1 MRKLQGSLG
10 PGAGVRVRY
19 DEASSRTCRSAAL
32 GRAVAARHHRRV
44 LDSLSP
50 ARRRF
55 VLALVAMAA
64 AAAVVV
70 VAIVIAVNRQPAVV
84 PVSQSERG
92 PVLIVPGYG
101 GSTTALAALVAALE
115 AAGRDVT
122 VVPPVGD
129 GTGDLDTQAQALD
142 AVATSALARTGTG
155 SVDVVGYSAGGV
167 VARLW
172 VRDHGGGSVARRVLT
187 LGSPHHGTD
196 LAGVATDLTPDTCPE
211 ACLQLAPG
219 SDFLNALNSGDETPD
234 GPLWV
239 SIWTADDKV
248 VTPPSSAE
256 LDDAL
261 NFSVQSI
268 CPGVVVTHSGLPRLG
283 FVIAAT
289 VNALEVATPSLPTRR
304 ECR

>member
-1 MRKLQGSLG
+1 M
-10 PGAGVRVRY
+10 
-19 DEASSRTCRSAAL
+19 
-32 GRAVAARHHRRV
+32 

-55 VLALVAMAA
+55 VLALVAMA

-101 GSTTALAALVAALE
+101 GSTTALADLAAALE